1 MGKIYIDY
9 DEASEVINN
18 IKSKINDIQS
28 TLESISSLYSEINSN
43 DVYSGF
49 SASQYETTF
58 NTLKRTAFVKV
69 PELTDK
75 VNRLLAEARNQYV
88 ESENRAAAAASG
100 E

>member
-28 TLESISSLYSEINSN
+28 TLESISSLYSEINSS

-49 SASQYETTF
+49 SASQYETT
-58 NTLKRTAFVKV
+58 LVW
-69 PELTDK
+69 
-75 VNRLLAEARNQYV
+75 
-88 ESENRAAAAASG
+88 
-100 E
+100 